1 MCSTPK
7 QMHRRRDRA
16 RAASVAAALALL
28 LVASSGLA
36 QTAPGDADAD
46 RDGWVV
52 SEDCN
57 DGDPAVHPGATDVPG
72 NGIDENCSGADRT
85 PGPTRVRIAYESR
98 WLLGSN
104 YTKVDRLSVR
114 IPLGA
119 RMRVT
124 CRGRGCPPARALRGD
139 FRGRRTV
146 PRARAA
152 RAFSLTGLFDGR
164 RLQAGAVI
172 RIRITAP
179 DAIGRFLAF
188 RFRSGAAPTSTIGCL
203 DVDGHRMIRCP
214 RTSE

>member
-1 MCSTPK
+1 M
-7 QMHRRRDRA
+7 RDRA
-16 RAASVAAALALL
+16 RTAAVAAALALL
-28 LVASSGLA
+28 LVPTAGFA
-36 QTAPGDADAD
+36 QATPTDPDADG
-46 RDGWVV
+46 DGWVA

-57 DGDPAVHPGATDVPG
+57 DGDPAVHPGATDEPG
-72 NGIDENCSGADRT
+72 NGTDENCSGADRT
-85 PGPTRVRIAYESR
+85 PGPSRVRISYRYR
-98 WLLGSN
+98 WVLSPR
-104 YTKVDRLSVR
+104 YTKVTQLYVR

-119 RMRVT
+119 TMRLI

-146 PRARAA
+146 PSARAA
-152 RAFSLTGLFDGR
+152 RAFSLTGLFGGR